1 MVIPMFWWLL
11 LWTLKNGMLTARP
24 GVQRVAA
31 AVWPFTWV
39 IVLANLVAIATA
51 ILVQFPSLISLLLG

>member
-1 MVIPMFWWLL
+1 
-11 LWTLKNGMLTARP
+11 
-24 GVQRVAA
+24 VQRVAA